1 MEANSKEELV
11 SLINYLIHHNEHHN
25 QELKELAASIKGLNE
40 ASYSKVE
47 EAIEDF
53 KKGNASLS
61 LALQEL
67 EK

>member
-25 QELKELAASIKGLNE
+25 QELEELAASIKGLNE